1 MSIAMIG
8 FHEDQSNMSLKVGTV
23 SSFVKMDNGKRY
35 IQFEAAIKQGNSGSP
50 IINIET
56 GKIIGVAGYRLSTF
70 TKAYDAFKS
79 IIDENLRILKKSE
92 GKMNIMDID
101 PIQVL
106 IANQNQLK
114 QISRE
119 FYKTAA
125 MSYGFANEI
134 YSLKNYLCVTG
145 ITDQSKMVSTI

>member
-1 MSIAMIG
+1 
-8 FHEDQSNMSLKVGTV
+8 
-23 SSFVKMDNGKRY
+23 
-35 IQFEAAIKQGNSGSP
+35 
-50 IINIET
+50 
-56 GKIIGVAGYRLSTF
+56 
-70 TKAYDAFKS
+70 
-79 IIDENLRILKKSE
+79 
-92 GKMNIMDID
+92 
-101 PIQVL
+101 VL